1 VQTSIESR
9 QTPVI
14 VHCYLYKKGRT
25 LITVKQQQVIRSRST
40 YSLHS
45 LIQPHSA
52 IFAGSIL
59 LEGRRQLPQVPGR
72 TPGGSS
78 REHPPGL
85 QMREYVRS
93 TIYYLV
99 GKTYYSLTCTT
110 STTSYLGTKGWWYPL
125 QVLMR
130 LAISNNHHH
139 DQLHIRGTD
148 SYTREHLAASGIV
161 VKSCTQQSYSYDT
174 TLQKSAALLMPV
186 LEA

>member
-14 VHCYLYKKGRT
+14 VHCYLYEHGRR
-25 LITVKQQQVIRSRST
+25 LITVKQQQVIRSRSI

-45 LIQPHSA
+45 LTQPYSA

-59 LEGRRQLPQVPGR
+59 LEGRRQLLQAPGW
-72 TPGGSS
+72 TSGGSS

-99 GKTYYSLTCTT
+99 GRTYYSITGTT
-110 STTSYLGTKGWWYPL
+110 STTSYLGTKGWWYSL
-125 QVLMR
+125 QVLIR
-130 LAISNNHHH
+130 LAISNNHRH
-139 DQLHIRGTD
+139 DQQHIRGTD
-148 SYTREHLAASGIV
+148 SYTREHLAASVIV
-161 VKSCTQQSYSYDT
+161 VKVVRSSHIRMIQRCTSQQH
-174 TLQKSAALLMPV
+174 
-186 LEA
+186 